1 MTSEPQ
7 PSEQKPKLFQA
18 IGILPGKVRFDS
30 QSNRAFVQV
39 QGKEYPLKYAPH
51 QKGMR
56 AWDALKL
63 ELGETG
69 TKELRLTVY
78 PQVLHFPGR
87 DKTHILGFSLV
98 GFAPINGEDNSS
110 DKDVF
115 TAQDFEFKL
124 CGLWQFIPV
133 CRTPCI
139 SIFRNFNEETKAR
152 IKPLDSGR
160 KLRFMKVQHLPL
172 IWKDALV
179 PPFRFNPKL
188 QKEEQGKRYFVEIKA
203 RFIPGRDI
211 FGFESLNGIPTSE
224 IPPHFKPGKALKAEV
239 LELKKQQKRAKAQEA
254 SNINE
259 VGSSPPTVTDKP
271 KPALKKKVV
280 VQPTT

>member
-30 QSNRAFVQV
+30 ESNRAFVKI

-63 ELGETG
+63 ELGENG
-69 TKELRLTVY
+69 SKELRLTVY

-139 SIFRNFNEETKAR
+139 SVFRNFNEEIKAR

-160 KLRFMKVQHLPL
+160 KLRFMKAQHLPL

-203 RFIPGRDI
+203 RFIPGRDM
-211 FGFESLNGIPTSE
+211 FGFESLNGIPTEE

-239 LELKKQQKRAKAQEA
+239 LELKKQQRKAKVEEGR
-254 SNINE
+254 NVNE
-259 VGSSPPTVTDKP
+259 VGSESPTATDKP
-271 KPALKKKVV
+271 KPAIKKKVV
-280 VQPTT
+280 VQPPT